1 MQIAVGLRRMF
12 SLGGRDAVEILVFEV
27 ALGPLEN
34 ALNSLG
40 RFQMSTTRQG
50 RTAVRRVGYRAR
62 LPTVPGWSMLKSEEL
77 SELFDV
83 LGPWRRAACWLLRD
97 RPLNHEHDR

>member
-1 MQIAVGLRRMF
+1 
-12 SLGGRDAVEILVFEV
+12 
-27 ALGPLEN
+27 
-34 ALNSLG
+34 
-40 RFQMSTTRQG
+40 
-50 RTAVRRVGYRAR
+50 
-62 LPTVPGWSMLKSEEL
+62 MLKSEEL